1 MIDSFIGSDVRFIIA
16 RTYFDNG
23 DVSFPTAAPQGPGM
37 ISNTTQC
44 EAVGGSCSA
53 SADCDLSSNV
63 FVGSCDNTSFGCC
76 ISKDELCAEKNES
89 SPGQVPCGSL
99 PVQENDSQDLREDR
113 DDRPDHDD
121 KDTQDENENLDERP
135 DQDDY
140 DNQGERQN
148 LGNDGGRGGHGRGHG
163 GRY

>member
-1 MIDSFIGSDVRFIIA
+1 MLDSFIGSDVRFIIA

-113 DDRPDHDD
+113 DD
-121 KDTQDENENLDERP
+121 KDTQDENQNLDERP

>member
-1 MIDSFIGSDVRFIIA
+1 
-16 RTYFDNG
+16 
-23 DVSFPTAAPQGPGM
+23 M

-76 ISKDELCAEKNES
+76 ISKDELCVATNES
-89 SPGQVPCGSL
+89 SPGQIPCGSL
-99 PVQENDSQDLREDR
+99 PGRKNDSQDLSEAR
-113 DDRPDHDD
+113 DDRPDQDD
-121 KDTQDENENLDERP
+121 NDTQDDSEDRDDLPYQDDNDSQDESEDIDERP

-140 DNQGERQN
+140 ENQGERQN
-148 LGNDGGRGGHGRGHG
+148 LGNSGGRGRHGRGRG